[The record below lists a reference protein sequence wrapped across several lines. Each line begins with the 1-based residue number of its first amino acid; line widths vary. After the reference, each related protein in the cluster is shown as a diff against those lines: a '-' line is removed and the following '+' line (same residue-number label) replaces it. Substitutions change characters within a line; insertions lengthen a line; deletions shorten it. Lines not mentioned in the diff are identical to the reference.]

1 MHEATLTVELRTKTG
16 KGEARRLRRAGR
28 IPAVL
33 YGSGR
38 ETKTVSVS
46 ARDFYRVY
54 QQVGHHGLVQ
64 LQVVNGGAQTETV
77 LIKEVQVDPI
87 GGDYVHVDFYA
98 VALDREIETTVPV
111 VLLGEEQRRDDAVVQ
126 QLLHEVDIR
135 CLPVNI
141 PDAIVV
147 DVASLAIGDV
157 ITVGQLQPP
166 EGVVILDD
174 PETTVVAITPP
185 EREEP
190 ASEAEAPAE
199 EQGAEA

>member
-1 MHEATLTVELRTKTG
+1 
-16 KGEARRLRRAGR
+16 
-28 IPAVL
+28 
-33 YGSGR
+33 
-38 ETKTVSVS
+38 
-46 ARDFYRVY
+46 
-54 QQVGHHGLVQ
+54 
-64 LQVVNGGAQTETV
+64 
-77 LIKEVQVDPI
+77 
-87 GGDYVHVDFYA
+87 VDFYA